1 MQIRDL
7 TGEEIERVYQE
18 TAGSILEGF
27 PFVNDFSKIR
37 EKVQRGEIIFAGAY
51 QEGDGSQE
59 LFGLGAIT
67 SFGEIFG
74 IYVRRCIVIMA

>member
-1 MQIRDL
+1 MQIKDL

-51 QEGDGSQE
+51 QEGDGSRNYLDWE
-59 LFGLGAIT
+59 
-67 SFGEIFG
+67 
-74 IYVRRCIVIMA
+74 R